1 MNKTSLVVLALC
13 AGVPLLAEGP
23 SVQVYGI
30 LDAGV
35 ANVAHSLDF
44 DPNFPVATNPNPQK
58 AAHSATGMFN
68 GGLSQTRVGLKGS
81 MSLVDDWKA
90 FFTLESA
97 INLTSGAVS
106 NGAVG
111 IAQSVSATN
120 MGSANYMNADTHI
133 NGQLFSR
140 GAFIGASH
148 PVYGTFTLGHQ
159 MSLMLE
165 AIPGYDALGGA
176 QLFTPIGFSGG
187 YGGGGVTDDS
197 RVDNAFKYR
206 VKVGDFSLGLLHKF
220 SGASGN
226 PTSRGA
232 EQVNLAYE
240 SGNFGIL
247 AAYQSF
253 KDATATGAGV
263 SETLTGT
270 GGTVVIGEVTY
281 PVTGVTVVVPQP
293 GTISLTFQ
301 DTQSFWL
308 AARYKMDP
316 VTFFAGYQTLKFSN
330 PSNPGDDAGVTS
342 MWNLVVSKVTLTP
355 YTIAG
360 VEQDK
365 KQHIWWAGASW
376 DVTSK
381 FNAALSYYDMTQDD
395 YSQGTYN
402 PVTVNNTKGPGSQK
416 FISALLD
423 YKVTKA
429 FDLYLGYMHSE
440 NGGAL
445 SQGFAPGTTGYV
457 AGYSAS
463 NSTLGLGAR
472 YKF

>member
-1 MNKTSLVVLALC
+1 MKKTSLVALALC

-23 SVQVYGI
+23 SVQVYGV

-35 ANVAHSLDF
+35 ANVQHSLDF

-68 GGLSQTRVGLKGS
+68 GGISQTRFGLKGS
-81 MSLVDDWKA
+81 FDMVDDWKA
-90 FFTLESA
+90 LFTLESA
-97 INLTSGAVS
+97 INLTSGAVA

-111 IAQSVSATN
+111 IAQSVPATG
-120 MGSANYMNADTHI
+120 MAGANYVNADTHI

-165 AIPGYDALGGA
+165 AIPAYDALQGA

-206 VKVGDFSLGLLHKF
+206 VNLGDFKLALLHKF
-220 SGASGN
+220 SGAAGN

-240 SGNFGIL
+240 KGDFGIL

-253 KDATATGAGV
+253 KDAIQTGAGV
-263 SETLTGT
+263 AQTLNVTNGGAT
-270 GGTVVIGEVTY
+270 VGTVTI
-281 PVTGVTVVVPQP
+281 PQP

-301 DTQSFWL
+301 DTSSFWL
-308 AARYKMDP
+308 AARYKMNP
-316 VTFFAGYQTLKFSN
+316 VTFYAGYQTLKFSN
-330 PSNPGDDAGVTS
+330 PSNPADDAGVTS
-342 MWNLVVSKVTLTP
+342 MWDLVVSKVNLTP
-355 YTIAG
+355 YTISG

-365 KQHIWWAGASW
+365 KQHIWWLGANW

-381 FNAALSYYDMTQDD
+381 FNVAVSYYDLTQDD
-395 YSQGTYN
+395 FSQGTYN
-402 PVTVNNTKGPGSQK
+402 PATVNNTKGPGTQK

-429 FDLYLGYMHSE
+429 CDFYLGFMNAK
-440 NGGAL
+440 NGESL

-457 AGYSAS
+457 NGFSAS

>member
-1 MNKTSLVVLALC
+1 MKKISLVALALC
-13 AGVPLLAEGP
+13 AGVPLLADGP
-23 SVQVYGI
+23 TVQVYGI

-35 ANVAHSLDF
+35 ANVEHSMDF

-68 GGLSQTRVGLKGS
+68 GGISQTRVGIKGS
-81 MSLVDDWKA
+81 MDLVDDWKA
-90 FFTLESA
+90 LFTLESA
-97 INLTSGAVS
+97 VNLTSGMVS
-106 NGAVG
+106 NGAIG
-111 IAQSVSATN
+111 IAQSVPATG
-120 MGSANYMNADTHI
+120 MASANYVNVDTHI

-165 AIPGYDALGGA
+165 AIPAYDALQGA

-206 VKVGDFSLGLLHKF
+206 VNIGDFKLALLHKF

-232 EQVNLAYE
+232 EQVNIAYE
-240 SGNFGIL
+240 KGNFGIL

-253 KDATATGAGV
+253 KDAVQTGPGV
-263 SETLTGT
+263 SQTLN
-270 GGTVVIGEVTY
+270 VTNG
-281 PVTGVTVVVPQP
+281 GVTVGTVTIPQP

-308 AARYKMDP
+308 AARYKVGD
-316 VTFFAGYQTLKFSN
+316 VNLIAGYQNMKFSN
-330 PSNPGDDAGVTS
+330 PSNPTDDAGVTS
-342 MWNLVVSKVTLTP
+342 MWDLVVSKVTLNP
-355 YTIAG
+355 YTING

-365 KQHIWWAGASW
+365 KQHIWWAGANW

-381 FNAALSYYDMTQDD
+381 FNVAVSYYDLTQDD
-395 YSQGTYN
+395 FSQGTYN
-402 PVTVNNTKGPGSQK
+402 PVTVSNTKGPGSSK
-416 FISALLD
+416 FISALFD
-423 YKVTKA
+423 YKITKA
-429 FDLYLGYMHSE
+429 FDMYLGYMHVE
-440 NGGAL
+440 NGDSL
-445 SQGFAPGTTGYV
+445 TQGFAPGTTGYV
-457 AGYSAS
+457 PGASAQ
-463 NSTLGLGAR
+463 NATLGLGAR